1 MANRFILK
9 KASALH
15 IVTSLYNEKVTPV
28 ETRVNELQVAI
39 KKSSPLNYQL

>member
-1 MANRFILK
+1 MANRFILNE
-9 KASALH
+9 ASTFH
-15 IVTSLYNEKVTPV
+15 VVTSLNNEKADPV